1 MKKPVVNMLR
11 QVADAGQVRFHMPG
25 HKGRRGFL
33 PPEVLQYDVTELPG
47 TDNLYMPSGVIEDSQ
62 RLNAPAL
69 DAGACM
75 YLVNGSSVGVEAS
88 LLAAAGPGEKVLFA
102 RDFHLS
108 AVNGIALAGIKP
120 VFVYP
125 SSKNNYLPSVVTSE
139 DFKRAIDENED
150 AKAIYLTYPNY
161 YGLCPD
167 LNAIAAL
174 AHQMGMTVVVDAAHA
189 AAFSFSEL
197 LPISPGQAGADV
209 WTMSLHKTLAAPNQ
223 CAVLCIGEQSG
234 IGEEAVKRYVNMLQ
248 TTSPSYLFLA
258 SIDHALGEMRE
269 GGTALLR
276 EAVLLLEEFIL
287 RIQKLG
293 GYRCVTADIPSGAG
307 AYDRDITKLVIDV
320 TDRGMTGFM
329 AEQKL
334 HKKGVFIEGADH
346 HNIIL
351 MCSHANNRRD
361 FEHLTTAL
369 HEISGTNY
377 SISGEEDAMHFKS
390 RAQCTTSIRG
400 VMLRR
405 AVNVPVMQAVG
416 RVAACPVGTYP
427 PGVPLIL
434 PGQIIEWEDVEHLAA
449 LQNLGYTLFGSD
461 GYTLDVSDI

>member
-1 MKKPVVNMLR
+1 MKKPIVEMLR
-11 QVADAGQVRFHMPG
+11 QVADGDQIRFHMPG

-33 PPEVLQYDVTELPG
+33 PPDILTCDVTELQG
-47 TDNLYMPSGVIEDSQ
+47 TDNLYMPYGVIEESQ
-62 RLNAPAL
+62 RLNARAL
-69 DAGACM
+69 NAGACM
-75 YLVNGSSVGVEAS
+75 YLVNGSSIGVEAS

-125 SSKNNYLPSVVTSE
+125 SSRSNYLPSVVTAQ
-139 DFKRAIDENED
+139 DFERAIYENED

-167 LNAIAAL
+167 LNEIAAL
-174 AHQMGMTVVVDAAHA
+174 AHQMGMLVIVDAAHA
-189 AAFSFSEL
+189 ATFSFSEL
-197 LPISPGQAGADV
+197 LPVSPGEAGADI

-223 CAVLCIGEQSG
+223 CAVLCTGEQSQ
-234 IGEEAVKRYVNMLQ
+234 IREETAKRSVNMLQ

-258 SIDHALGEMRE
+258 SIDQALAEMRE
-269 GGTALLR
+269 NGAALLR
-276 EAVLLLEEFIL
+276 ETVLLLEEFIL

-293 GYRCVTADIPSGAG
+293 GYKCVTADIPGGGGAI
-307 AYDRDITKLVIDV
+307 DRDITKLIIDV
-320 TDRGMTGFM
+320 TDRGMTGFK
-329 AEQKL
+329 AEAKL
-334 HKKGVFIEGADH
+334 NKKGIFIEGADH

-351 MCSHANNRRD
+351 MCSHANTRRD
-361 FEHLTTAL
+361 FEQLTAAL

-377 SISGEEDAMHFKS
+377 SIDGEEDAMHFKK
-390 RAQCTTSIRG
+390 QVQTTTSMRS

-405 AVNVPVMQAVG
+405 AINLPMMQAVG
-416 RVAACPVGTYP
+416 HVAACSVGTYP

-434 PGQIIEWEDVEHLAA
+434 PGQIIEWDDIEHLAA
-449 LQNLGYTLFGSD
+449 LKNLGYTLFGSD
-461 GYTLDVSDI
+461 GYTLDVAEI